1 MHYSDIL
8 NGGVLCK
15 EIKIFMSN
23 FIDNIEA
30 VILANG
36 DYPSHQLPLQILH
49 NAKYVVCCD
58 GGADTYIEKG
68 FIPNAIVGDGDSIS
82 IKNIESFSD
91 IIYCIPD
98 QETNDQTKAINFL
111 ISKGYKTIAIVGA
124 TGKREDHT
132 IGNVSLLVDYKR
144 MGVDVRCYTDYG
156 LFIPCKDEISMPSVE
171 GKQLSIF
178 NVNAKSFLSVGL
190 KYPIYDFT
198 SLWQG
203 TLNRTISNSFTIK
216 AEGEFLL
223 FMAY

>member
-1 MHYSDIL
+1 
-8 NGGVLCK
+8 
-15 EIKIFMSN
+15 MSN

-36 DYPSHQLPLQILH
+36 DYPSHELPLKILT

-58 GGADTYIEKG
+58 GGADAYIEKG
-68 FIPNAIVGDGDSIS
+68 FIPDVIVGDGDSIS
-82 IKNIESFSD
+82 AENRERFSD
-91 IIYCIPD
+91 IIFYIPD

-132 IGNVSLLVDYKR
+132 IGNISLLSDYKR

-156 LFIPCKDEISMPSVE
+156 VFIPCENEVVMQSGE

-178 NVNAKSFLSVGL
+178 NVNATSFSSEGL

-203 TLNRTISNSFTIK
+203 TLNRCDADIFTIK
-216 AEGEFLL
+216 AVGEFLL

>member
-1 MHYSDIL
+1 
-8 NGGVLCK
+8 
-15 EIKIFMSN
+15 MSN
-23 FIDNIEA
+23 FIENIEA

-58 GGADTYIEKG
+58 GGSDTYIEKG
-68 FIPNAIVGDGDSIS
+68 FVPNAIVGDGDSIS
-82 IKNIESFSD
+82 AKNRERFSD

-132 IGNVSLLVDYKR
+132 IGNISLLSDYKR
-144 MGVDVRCYTDYG
+144 MGIDVRCYTDYG
-156 LFIPCKDEISMPSVE
+156 FFIPCKDEITMLSNE
-171 GKQLSIF
+171 GTQLSIF
-178 NVNAKSFLSVGL
+178 NVNATSFSSFGL

-216 AEGEFLL
+216 AVGEFLL
-223 FMAY
+223 FLAY

>member
-1 MHYSDIL
+1 MSD
-8 NGGVLCK
+8 
-15 EIKIFMSN
+15 

-49 NAKYVVCCD
+49 SSEYVVCCD

-68 FIPNAIVGDGDSIS
+68 FVPNAIIGDGDSICAE
-82 IKNIESFSD
+82 NRARFSD
-91 IIYCIPD
+91 IIFFVPD
-98 QETNDQTKAINFL
+98 QETNDQTKAIDFL
-111 ISKGYKTIAIVGA
+111 ISKGYKNIAIVGA

-132 IGNVSLLVDYKR
+132 IGNISLLVDYKR
-144 MGVDVRCYTDYG
+144 KGVDVRCYTDYG
-156 LFIPCKDEISMPSVE
+156 IFIPCKDEITMSSVE

-178 NVNAKSFLSVGL
+178 NVNAKSFSSEGL

-203 TLNRTISNSFTIK
+203 TLNRCTSDSFSIK
-216 AEGEFLL
+216 AKGEYLL
-223 FMAY
+223 FIAY